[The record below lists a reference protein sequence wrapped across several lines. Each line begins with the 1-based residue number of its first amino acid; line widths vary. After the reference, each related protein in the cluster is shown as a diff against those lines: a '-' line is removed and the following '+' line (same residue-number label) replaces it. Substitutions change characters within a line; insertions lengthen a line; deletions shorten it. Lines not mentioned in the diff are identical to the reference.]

1 MFSIDSA
8 SSIDDASMYGVH
20 AYNSNSKG
28 GGDCDEFIPICH
40 QHPPNI
46 SHLENPL
53 H

>member
-28 GGDCDEFIPICH
+28 GGIATSLYRFAINI
-40 QHPPNI
+40 HPT
-46 SHLENPL
+46 SAT
-53 H
+53 